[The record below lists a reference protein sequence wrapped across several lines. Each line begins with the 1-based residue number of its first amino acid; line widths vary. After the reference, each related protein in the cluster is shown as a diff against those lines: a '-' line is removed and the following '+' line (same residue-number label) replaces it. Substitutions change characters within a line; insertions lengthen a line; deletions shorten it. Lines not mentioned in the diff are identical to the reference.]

1 MIYLGEN
8 EVFLSSSNKMYAN
21 VLCEEALGWR
31 RVQICCAQPDLG
43 NNVLSMLTVLLI
55 LKIGG
60 SECEG
65 HLSFSLD

>member
-1 MIYLGEN
+1 
-8 EVFLSSSNKMYAN
+8 MYAN
-21 VLCEEALGWR
+21 VICEAAHGWR
-31 RVQICCAQPDLG
+31 RVKICCAQPDLG